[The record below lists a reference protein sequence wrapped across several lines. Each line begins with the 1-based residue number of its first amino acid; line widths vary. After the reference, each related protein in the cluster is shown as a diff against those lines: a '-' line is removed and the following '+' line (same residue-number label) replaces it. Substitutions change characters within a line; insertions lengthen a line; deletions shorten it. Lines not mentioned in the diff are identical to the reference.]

1 MSQTPA
7 PAGEN
12 AFVTFLKRK
21 WLAILLVVL
30 LIVVAIQN
38 GVADETST
46 ILLLWAQLTI
56 PTWAL
61 VLIIFVVGGVV
72 GWIFAANRARRRSRR

>member
-1 MSQTPA
+1 MSQNTD

-12 AFVTFLKRK
+12 GFVRFLKRK
-21 WLAILLVVL
+21 WLAIVLVVL
-30 LIVVAIQN
+30 LLVVAIQN

-61 VLIIFVVGGVV
+61 VLIVFVVGGVV
-72 GWIFAANRARRRSRR
+72 GWIFARNRAARRSRR